1 LYNTIMKYLTW
12 DKEKNEQLKKERNIS
27 FEIVSYFIETKQI
40 LDIIKHPNEHKYP
53 DQRIFI
59 ILYNNYVYL
68 VPFVENESQIFLKTI
83 IPSRKATKKYLRV
96 DKNG

>member
-1 LYNTIMKYLTW
+1 MKYLTW